1 MPRNGGAVQNT
12 RRHDGDCCS
21 GMGHGTERKKCT
33 RRPKYKT
40 PRSNSFTTRA
50 PSPTLPNN
58 QGRDVGCLIFGAR
71 VATRCEGDVR
81 EEGSPSTH
89 PPSCYNES
97 CLLGRSETATHI
109 QSVCACDGGLA
120 NSKVSP
126 PQTLAQ
132 TKKKGARGCTQS
144 ATHEQ
149 VPASTPRPPDAPLRA
164 GNSVNAKGSSGSAG
178 GDEDLRARLH
188 SLASW
193 RTAQSFSLLRFLKW
207 QRAEAALTSF

>member
-1 MPRNGGAVQNT
+1 MHQTSQMQDTQIKSIYHP
-12 RRHDGDCCS
+12 C
-21 GMGHGTERKKCT
+21 
-33 RRPKYKT
+33 
-40 PRSNSFTTRA
+40 

-71 VATRCEGDVR
+71 VATRCEGDVM

-120 NSKVSP
+120 NSKVAP

-144 ATHEQ
+144 ATHKQ
-149 VPASTPRPPDAPLRA
+149 VPASTPRPPRRSPPCRELC
-164 GNSVNAKGSSGSAG
+164 
-178 GDEDLRARLH
+178 EC
-188 SLASW
+188 
-193 RTAQSFSLLRFLKW
+193 
-207 QRAEAALTSF
+207 